1 MKVELISSSWIIL
14 SQSVRLIIGVFVGIY
29 IARVIGPYSY
39 GNISIGLSILGILLP
54 LILFGQQSV
63 FPRLLHTKYDSQNN
77 LLISSLIFTI
87 FSGFS
92 IFILSSIFFFLF
104 VDVNHINLS
113 IYFIVSSSLFVF
125 KEVYQTYYISL
136 SRGKVVFYSVLL
148 SLSIINIIRLVVVKS
163 PDDLINLAITY
174 PIEYFLLVIIYYIFT
189 KHNTEYIN
197 LKVLKTNWKKIYID
211 GWPLILS
218 GLSLSINQRLD
229 QFFLKWNLGYET
241 VGYYAASV
249 KIIEIISIL
258 PYLLARGTF
267 PYFIKLF
274 QTNKNRYYY
283 EISVYY
289 KIAFLFGILTG
300 IMIYIFSEDIILIT
314 YGYEYKESIIF
325 LKAYAFSFPFS
336 FVGALNSLH
345 LKVIARY
352 KSILGRQA
360 LNLIL
365 NLALNYL
372 LIGKYGAVGAAY
384 STIIA
389 LVNSTIIYDLFEYK
403 KSNINKLKFYVFKN
417 IN

>member
-1 MKVELISSSWIIL
+1 MKKELISSSWIIL

-136 SRGKVVFYSVLL
+136 GRGKVVFYSVLL
-148 SLSIINIIRLVVVKS
+148 ALSIINIIRLVVVKS

-174 PIEYFLLVIIYYIFT
+174 PIEYFLLAIIYYIFT
-189 KHNTEYIN
+189 KHNNEYIN

-218 GLSLSINQRLD
+218 GLSVFSALCIVTKKYCLFFRSKLD
-229 QFFLKWNLGYET
+229 
-241 VGYYAASV
+241 
-249 KIIEIISIL
+249 KI
-258 PYLLARGTF
+258 LAVSS
-267 PYFIKLF
+267 LF
-274 QTNKNRYYY
+274 
-283 EISVYY
+283 
-289 KIAFLFGILTG
+289 
-300 IMIYIFSEDIILIT
+300 
-314 YGYEYKESIIF
+314 
-325 LKAYAFSFPFS
+325 
-336 FVGALNSLH
+336 
-345 LKVIARY
+345 
-352 KSILGRQA
+352 
-360 LNLIL
+360 
-365 NLALNYL
+365 
-372 LIGKYGAVGAAY
+372 
-384 STIIA
+384 
-389 LVNSTIIYDLFEYK
+389 
-403 KSNINKLKFYVFKN
+403 
-417 IN
+417 